1 MKVSRFVSMF
11 ILIVALIMLGIFQS
25 GYDAVVEEN
34 ARNKGSS
41 EKAQDVVFSSD
52 DILKDNISDN
62 FALYINDDPYD
73 VVTMYLT
80 VRQGNAAEGT
90 DHTWEEINTYSA
102 YEYRELGIDR
112 YKVAGLLQVGDENG
126 PVFGELGY
134 GETAPNATVNIRG
147 QTSTRYDQKNYKIEI
162 KDNRGDFRG
171 QTTIALNKHQ
181 MDGLRFRN
189 KLCFDLMTGIDQ
201 MMSLRTQFVH
211 LYVNDLTDGSDD
223 GFEDYGLYTQVEQL
237 NKTALKTHGLN
248 KNGYLYKINY
258 FEFYRYEDAIK
269 LVDDP
274 DFDLAE
280 FETYMEIKGS
290 NDNTKL
296 IEMIEDV
303 NDYSIPI
310 DTVLEKHFN
319 VENLAYWLAF
329 HILTGNVDTS
339 CRNFYLYSPVNVDT
353 WYILSWDNDD
363 SFMVTENEMRGNVEY
378 GGWQMGVSTYWG
390 NILFQRCLKSDKF
403 RQVLDQAVQD
413 ELAYMSPERLSS
425 MISEYSKVVRPYVFS
440 GRDALYTPLTQEQY
454 DTLVSKIPYEPQY
467 YYQEYLN
474 SLEKPQPFYIGDIS
488 YENVILSTMWDSS
501 YDFDQETITYTV
513 TIARDYELKDVIATY
528 SGVWTNISQQIDL
541 EPGNQYFL
549 AVTATNESGYSQG
562 AFDYYIANDSY
573 YYGMKSF
580 YLDLD
585 GSVIADFE
593 VTE

>member
-34 ARNKGSS
+34 AKNKGSS

-102 YEYRELGIDR
+102 YEYEELGIDR

-413 ELAYMSPERLSS
+413 ELAYMTPERLSS

-440 GRDALYTPLTQEQY
+440 GRDALYTPLTKEQY

-488 YENVILSTMWDSS
+488 YENGILSTMWDSS

>member
-1 MKVSRFVSMF
+1 MLLISLILVHIVVVAIFCVLFTFNLIKIPGPFLAVVFWVPVFGPICALVIHAYFVSGRAGAKYAQLENMKASLVPQDDEPSRVEESVND
-11 ILIVALIMLGIFQS
+11 IPLEDALILDDPAVRRSVMLDVLMENNYRYVNALSKARLNDDVEVVHYATTAMAEFSKEYELRLQQYASRYAQEPANEALIEEYASYLSSYIGSVLCVGYGIYAIGNVIMLILMYFTDYEGAGIS
-25 GYDAVVEEN
+25 TVIFAVVSTVGSIYSIGLNVRFYGFAFAFGALAYLIFCTIRLYDFLGNIPYHILASQPMVKRERRSVFTYFGEELN
-34 ARNKGSS
+34 RFFLDKYR
-41 EKAQDVVFSSD
+41 K
-52 DILKDNISDN
+52 
-62 FALYINDDPYD
+62 
-73 VVTMYLT
+73 

-126 PVFGELGY
+126 PVFGEFGY

-223 GFEDYGLYTQVEQL
+223 GFED
-237 NKTALKTHGLN
+237 K
-248 KNGYLYKINY
+248 
-258 FEFYRYEDAIK
+258 
-269 LVDDP
+269 
-274 DFDLAE
+274 
-280 FETYMEIKGS
+280 
-290 NDNTKL
+290 
-296 IEMIEDV
+296 
-303 NDYSIPI
+303 
-310 DTVLEKHFN
+310 
-319 VENLAYWLAF
+319 
-329 HILTGNVDTS
+329 
-339 CRNFYLYSPVNVDT
+339 
-353 WYILSWDNDD
+353 
-363 SFMVTENEMRGNVEY
+363 
-378 GGWQMGVSTYWG
+378 
-390 NILFQRCLKSDKF
+390 
-403 RQVLDQAVQD
+403 
-413 ELAYMSPERLSS
+413 
-425 MISEYSKVVRPYVFS
+425 
-440 GRDALYTPLTQEQY
+440 EQY

-474 SLEKPQPFYIGDIS
+474 SLEKPQPFFIGDIS
-488 YENVILSTMWDSS
+488 YENGILSTMWDPS

-541 EPGNQYFL
+541 EPGSQYFL

>member
-34 ARNKGSS
+34 ARNKNSS
-41 EKAQDVVFSSD
+41 QVAEDVVFNSA

-62 FALYINDDPYD
+62 FALYVNNDPYD

-80 VRQGNAAEGT
+80 VRPGNALEGT

-102 YEYRELGIDR
+102 YEYIELGIDR

-126 PVFGELGY
+126 PVLGELGY
-134 GETAPNATVNIRG
+134 GETLPNATVNIRG

-211 LYVNDLTDGSDD
+211 LYVNDLTDGVDD

-248 KNGYLYKINY
+248 KNGYLYKINF

-269 LVDDP
+269 LMDDP

-296 IEMIEDV
+296 IEMLEDV

-310 DTVLEKHFN
+310 DTVLEEHFN

-339 CRNFYLYSPVNVDT
+339 SRNFYLYSPVNVDT

-413 ELAYMSPERLSS
+413 ELEYMSPERLSS
-425 MISEYSKVVRPYVFS
+425 MISEYSKVVRPYVFT
-440 GRDALYTPLTQEQY
+440 GVDALGSPLTKEQY

-474 SLEKPQPFYIGDIS
+474 TLEKPQPFYIGDIS
-488 YENVILSTMWDSS
+488 YENGILSCNWEPS

-513 TIARDYELKDVIATY
+513 TIARDYELRDVVATY
-528 SGVWTNISQQIDL
+528 EGVWTNISNQIDL
-541 EPGNQYFL
+541 EPGSQYFL

-580 YLDLD
+580 YLNLD

-593 VTE
+593 ATE

>member
-34 ARNKGSS
+34 AKNKGSS
-41 EKAQDVVFSSD
+41 EKTQDVIFSSD

-102 YEYRELGIDR
+102 YEYEELGIDR

-258 FEFYRYEDAIK
+258 FEFFRYEDAIK

-363 SFMVTENEMRGNVEY
+363 SFMVTEREMRGNVEY

-413 ELAYMSPERLSS
+413 ELAYMTPERLSS

-440 GRDALYTPLTQEQY
+440 GRDALYTSLTKEQY

-467 YYQEYLN
+467 YYQEYIN

-488 YENVILSTMWDSS
+488 YENGILSTMWDSS

>member
-34 ARNKGSS
+34 AKNKGSS

-102 YEYRELGIDR
+102 YEYEELGIDR

-258 FEFYRYEDAIK
+258 FEFFRYEDAIK

-363 SFMVTENEMRGNVEY
+363 SFMVTEREMRGNVEY

-413 ELAYMSPERLSS
+413 ELAYMTPERLSS

-440 GRDALYTPLTQEQY
+440 GRDALYTPLTKEQY

-488 YENVILSTMWDSS
+488 YENGILSTMWDSS

>member
-1 MKVSRFVSMF
+1 
-11 ILIVALIMLGIFQS
+11 
-25 GYDAVVEEN
+25 
-34 ARNKGSS
+34 
-41 EKAQDVVFSSD
+41 
-52 DILKDNISDN
+52 
-62 FALYINDDPYD
+62 
-73 VVTMYLT
+73 
-80 VRQGNAAEGT
+80 
-90 DHTWEEINTYSA
+90 
-102 YEYRELGIDR
+102 
-112 YKVAGLLQVGDENG
+112 
-126 PVFGELGY
+126 
-134 GETAPNATVNIRG
+134 
-147 QTSTRYDQKNYKIEI
+147 
-162 KDNRGDFRG
+162 
-171 QTTIALNKHQ
+171 
-181 MDGLRFRN
+181 
-189 KLCFDLMTGIDQ
+189 
-201 MMSLRTQFVH
+201 
-211 LYVNDLTDGSDD
+211 
-223 GFEDYGLYTQVEQL
+223 
-237 NKTALKTHGLN
+237 
-248 KNGYLYKINY
+248 
-258 FEFYRYEDAIK
+258 
-269 LVDDP
+269 
-274 DFDLAE
+274 
-280 FETYMEIKGS
+280 
-290 NDNTKL
+290 
-296 IEMIEDV
+296 MIEDV

-363 SFMVTENEMRGNVEY
+363 SFMVTEREMRGNVEY

-390 NILFQRCLKSDKF
+390 NVLFQRCLKSDKF

-413 ELAYMSPERLSS
+413 ELAYMTPERLSS

-440 GRDALYTPLTQEQY
+440 GRDALYTPLTKEQY

-488 YENVILSTMWDSS
+488 YENGILSTMWDSS

>member
-34 ARNKGSS
+34 AKNKGSS

-102 YEYRELGIDR
+102 YEYEELGIDR

-258 FEFYRYEDAIK
+258 FEFFRYEDAIK

-363 SFMVTENEMRGNVEY
+363 SFMVTEREMRGNVEY

-403 RQVLDQAVQD
+403 RQVLDQAVKD
-413 ELAYMSPERLSS
+413 ELAYMTPERLSS

-440 GRDALYTPLTQEQY
+440 GRDALYTPLTKEQY

-488 YENVILSTMWDSS
+488 YENGILSTMWDSS

-585 GSVIADFE
+585 GSVIADYG

>member
-34 ARNKGSS
+34 AKNKGSS

-102 YEYRELGIDR
+102 YEYEELGIDR

-258 FEFYRYEDAIK
+258 FEFFRYEDAIK

-363 SFMVTENEMRGNVEY
+363 SFMVTEREMRGNVEY

-403 RQVLDQAVQD
+403 RQVLDQAVKD
-413 ELAYMSPERLSS
+413 ELAYMTPERLSS

-440 GRDALYTPLTQEQY
+440 GRDALYTPLTKEQY

-488 YENVILSTMWDSS
+488 YENGILSTMWDSS

>member
-34 ARNKGSS
+34 AKNKGSS

-248 KNGYLYKINY
+248 KNGYLYKINF
-258 FEFYRYEDAIK
+258 FEFYRYEDDIK

-274 DFDLAE
+274 DFDLAL
-280 FETYMEIKGS
+280 FETHMEIKGS

-310 DTVLEKHFN
+310 DTVLEEHFN
-319 VENLAYWLAF
+319 VENLAYWMAF

-390 NILFQRCLKSDKF
+390 NVLFQRCLKSDKF

-413 ELAYMSPERLSS
+413 ELAYMTPERLSS
-425 MISEYSKVVRPYVFS
+425 MISEYSKVVRPYVFT
-440 GRDALYTPLTQEQY
+440 GRDALYTPLTKEQY

-474 SLEKPQPFYIGDIS
+474 SLEKPQPFFIGDIS
-488 YENVILSTMWDSS
+488 YENGILSTMWDPS

-541 EPGNQYFL
+541 EPGSQYFL